1 MKIIKQEQV
10 LPISLHDAWDFFSN
24 PENLNVITPPK
35 MVFEI
40 TSTLPKKMY
49 EGMLITYKIE
59 PLLKI
64 PMKWCTE
71 ITHIRELSFFTD
83 EQRIGPYRLWHH
95 EHHFRQVENGVLMTD
110 LLYYDIGKGI
120 LGKIAGALFVHKAVQ
135 SIFDYRKKKLTALF
149 KKIE

>member
-1 MKIIKQEQV
+1 MKILKQEQL
-10 LPISLHDAWDFFSN
+10 LPISLSDAWDFFSN
-24 PENLNVITPPK
+24 PQNLNLITPPK

-40 TSTLPKKMY
+40 TSPLPQKMY

-71 ITHIRELSFFTD
+71 ITHIKELSFFID

-95 EHHFRQVENGVLMTD
+95 EHHFREVENGVLMTD
-110 LLYYDIGKGI
+110 LLYYEIGKGI
-120 LGKIAGALFVHKAVQ
+120 FGKIAGALFVHKAVQ
-135 SIFDYRKKKLTALF
+135 KIFDYRKTKLTELF
-149 KKIE
+149 K